1 MYSCLTTTAIW
12 PPPPKSGAVE
22 KSGFVIGF
30 GCFDGER
37 LVMAEEKK
45 TGRVRIIGLR
55 LTGDEYGLL
64 EGRRK
69 KSTVGKL
76 SEYVRRVL
84 FGKTI
89 TVYNRNQ
96 SLDDFMA
103 EMILLR
109 KELNAI
115 GVNFNQAVHR
125 LHTLDYLPQM
135 QRWLEAFERDKERYF
150 EAADAIK
157 LKINSISEVWLQ

>member
-1 MYSCLTTTAIW
+1 M
-12 PPPPKSGAVE
+12 
-22 KSGFVIGF
+22 
-30 GCFDGER
+30 
-37 LVMAEEKK
+37 EEKK

-55 LTGDEYGLL
+55 LTGDEYGAL
-64 EGRRK
+64 EKAWK

-84 FGKTI
+84 FGKSV
-89 TVYNRNQ
+89 TVYTRNQ
-96 SLDDFMA
+96 SLDELIA
-103 EMILLR
+103 ELVLLR

-135 QRWLEAFERDKERYF
+135 QAWLQVFERDKNVFFAKVSEIQSRV
-150 EAADAIK
+150 D
-157 LKINSISEVWLQ
+157 SISEQWLQ

>member
-1 MYSCLTTTAIW
+1 M
-12 PPPPKSGAVE
+12 E
-22 KSGFVIGF
+22 
-30 GCFDGER
+30 D
-37 LVMAEEKK
+37 KK
-45 TGRVRIIGLR
+45 TGRVRLIGLR
-55 LTGDEYGLL
+55 LTSDEYRLL
-64 EGRRK
+64 EGRWK
-69 KSTVGKL
+69 KSTVLKL

-96 SLDDFMA
+96 SLDEFMT

-125 LHTLDYLPQM
+125 LHTLDHLPQM
-135 QRWLEAFERDKERYF
+135 QGWLQGFERDKDVF
-150 EAADAIK
+150 FNKADEIR
-157 LKINSISEVWLQ
+157 LKINSISAQWLQ